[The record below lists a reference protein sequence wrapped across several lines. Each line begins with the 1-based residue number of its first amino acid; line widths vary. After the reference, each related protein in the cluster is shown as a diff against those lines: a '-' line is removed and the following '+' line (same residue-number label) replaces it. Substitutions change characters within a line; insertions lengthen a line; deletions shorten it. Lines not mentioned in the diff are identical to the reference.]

1 MKIILIPL
9 VWLML
14 PVAFIVVAFEVAKA
28 VVEDKVEAKLREKNH
43 G

>member
-9 VWLML
+9 VWMMI
-14 PVAFIVVAFEVAKA
+14 PFAFVVVVFEIAKA
-28 VVEDKVEAKLREKNH
+28 AVEDKVEAKLKEKNH